1 MPFPVVIEETGDFEK
16 KKKKKAFKATVKEM
30 VMLCSN

>member
-1 MPFPVVIEETGDFEK
+1 MPFPVVIEETGDFL
-16 KKKKKAFKATVKEM
+16 KKAFKATVKEM

>member
-16 KKKKKAFKATVKEM
+16 KKKKAFKATVKEM
-30 VMLCSN
+30 AMLCSN